1 MTKPRGR
8 KAPTPSPLGR
18 PLRILLVTDAIWS
31 QSGYAVQGKLMAP
44 RWKSQLGID
53 VAVLATYGLQGAR
66 IEWGDLPIFPGGLDP
81 FANDVIPQAAKE
93 WQADAVIT
101 LKDSFVFKPEAVQ
114 GLRFLPMVPIDHD
127 PIPPSVTAI
136 VRHALRPIAYA
147 QHGYRALHD
156 AGFDPRYAPHAY
168 DPKVYYPM
176 DKAEARKALGI
187 SEEAF
192 IIGTVAVNRGGLP
205 SRKAWD
211 ENLGAFSLFARA
223 HADAYYFI
231 HTDIADDGR
240 EGGLPLRQ
248 IAAEY
253 GVADRVVFCDQGK
266 YRNGGFPEEYMRTYY
281 ASLDV
286 LNAVSVGE
294 GFGIPTLEAQACGT
308 PVIVGDWCASAE
320 LCFSGWKVPDAR
332 GHAAR
337 FRDGQMSFIR
347 IPHPESIAER
357 MEEAYNELRTK
368 LRGDHLGI
376 LKLYPK
382 EVAKLTAPY
391 QIDHVIQ
398 QHWKPIFDELAAEIA
413 QPRSRG
419 VLRIIRPEEV
429 AA

>member
-1 MTKPRGR
+1 MTKQRGR
-8 KAPTPSPLGR
+8 TPIPPSPLGR
-18 PLRILLVTDAIWS
+18 PLRILAISDVIWAS
-31 QSGYAVQGKLMAP
+31 SGYAVQGKLAFP

-53 VAVLATYGLQGAR
+53 VAVLATYGLQGAK
-66 IEWGDLPIFPGGLDP
+66 IEWGGLPIFPGGLDP
-81 FANDVIPQAAKE
+81 FANDVIQHAAKE
-93 WQADAVIT
+93 FQANAVIT
-101 LKDSFVFKPEAVQ
+101 LKDSFVFRPEAMQ

-147 QHGYRALHD
+147 QHGFKALHD

-176 DKAEARKALGI
+176 DRTEARQKLGI
-187 SEEAF
+187 SPDAF
-192 IIGTVAVNRGGLP
+192 IVGTVAVNRGGLP

-211 ENLGAFSLFARA
+211 ENLGGFALFARN

-253 GVADRVVFCDQGK
+253 GIADRVVFCDQAK

-281 ASLDV
+281 NAIDV
-286 LNAVSVGE
+286 LNAVSLGE
-294 GFGIPTLEAQACGT
+294 GFGIPTLESQACGT

-320 LCFSGWKVPDAR
+320 LCFAGWKVPDAR

-337 FRDGQMSFIR
+337 FRDGQMSFVR

-357 MEEAYNELRTK
+357 MEEAYTADRAPLRAQA
-368 LRGDHLGI
+368 LAG
-376 LKLYPK
+376 
-382 EVAKLTAPY
+382 AKPY
-391 QIDHVIQ
+391 AIDTVIQ
-398 QHWKPIFDELAAEIA
+398 THWRPIFDELAAEIA

-419 VLRIIRPEEV
+419 VLRIVRREEV
-429 AA
+429 FA